1 MPFKILLVDDDIN
14 DRNTTISQLKRL
26 LEDEERFDVKATA
39 DGRNA
44 YDLVFEYKPD
54 VIVLDIK
61 FGSQGIK
68 GTEIC
73 KSIRENGCEVPI
85 ILITKFYTETDDVLQ
100 GFAVGADDYVRL
112 PCDKMEIRA
121 RILANLPQGIEEYDD
136 YLRIDRESQRV
147 CVKRNGEWQEVTL
160 RPLQFRLLRELADNA
175 GRPIEYYK
183 LADRVWGKEEMD
195 EGAMFKCLCELRA
208 RVEPDPHHPIYLETI
223 RGVGYRFNGR
233 STREYGGSAKRRVP
247 C

>member
-1 MPFKILLVDDDIN
+1 MERRIDDEID
-14 DRNTTISQLKRL
+14 DRSTTISRL
-26 LEDEERFDVKATA
+26 PVFLESQGYHVVATA
-39 DGRNA
+39 DGENA

-54 VIVLDIK
+54 LIVLDIN
-61 FGSQGIK
+61 FGSQNIN

-73 KSIRENGCEVPI
+73 ESIRYNGCQVPI
-85 ILITKFYTETDDVLQ
+85 ILITKYYTQTDDVLK
-100 GFAVGADDYVRL
+100 GFNARADDYVRL
-112 PCDKMEIRA
+112 PCDNLEILA
-121 RILANLPQGIEEYDD
+121 RIRANLPPGIEEYDD

-183 LADRVWGKEEMD
+183 LADRVWGKEDMD

-233 STREYGGSAKRRVP
+233 STRAYG
-247 C
+247 

>member
-1 MPFKILLVDDDIN
+1 MTSTRRLL
-14 DRNTTISQLKRL
+14 ISHLRRL
-26 LEDEERFDVKATA
+26 LEEEDRFDVKASA

-54 VIVLDIK
+54 VIVLDIN
-61 FGSQGIK
+61 FGSQDIK
-68 GTEIC
+68 GTNIC
-73 KSIRENGCEVPI
+73 SSIRDDGCQVPI
-85 ILITKFYTETDDVLQ
+85 ILITKYYTQTDDVLE
-100 GFAVGADDYVRL
+100 GFEKGADDYVRL
-112 PCDKMEIRA
+112 PCDTMEIRA
-121 RILANLPQGIEEYDD
+121 RIKANLPQGIEEYDD

-175 GRPIEYYK
+175 RRTIEYYK

-233 STREYGGSAKRRVP
+233 STRAYGGNAKRRAP